1 MIIIFFTD
9 VMKLVRLGK
18 YEKLCLGEVMRGIKV
33 CIKKLD
39 LFKLVDC
46 SRLYLLPP
54 KHLSVS

>member
-1 MIIIFFTD
+1 
-9 VMKLVRLGK
+9 MKLVRLGK

-54 KHLSVS
+54 KHLSAS